1 MKIRYGLTLATA
13 FAMMAG
19 GCASGGAGGPASSGP
34 AASQTERGLP
44 ITDNTHTRNADL
56 FLVQAMQQED
66 EARQRQNY
74 QQALDAALAGITENP
89 NNPKSYFQ
97 AGQAYIGLGDYAAA
111 DSMLT
116 RTEEMRPAYA
126 SETVQYR
133 EQGWIKLY
141 NDAIEPL
148 NAGQLEEAAALF
160 ELADQLFRGRNEA
173 LLNLGSIYS
182 RLGENQRALEA
193 YSAALVL
200 LQENREEMQADTTQP
215 GLWENHFGL
224 VTTGLAQV
232 YVSMGRH
239 QDAAGIYEDMLAE
252 NPDDLMVLTN
262 LATVLVQMEMADSA
276 QALYDR
282 ILERPD
288 ISEFDLF
295 NAAVGLYQVENYEM
309 AARSFARVSEMN
321 PMHRDAAL
329 NLAQTLSIAEDYE
342 GLITASQA
350 LAELDPRNA
359 LAYIYQAR
367 AFSETDRTE
376 ESNEIFREY
385 QDFGYEISELQVQ
398 PFEDGGAH
406 LTGQMQN
413 HTKDA
418 GSTVT
423 LRFHFGGEGGVEI
436 GALDVTIT
444 VPDAE
449 AFELFEAEFS
459 SSEFVRGYRYEVL
472 NEG

>member
-1 MKIRYGLTLATA
+1 MKVRYGLALVTA

-19 GCASGGAGGPASSGP
+19 ACASGGGGPAPSGP
-34 AASQTERGLP
+34 EASQAEEGLP
-44 ITDNTHTRNADL
+44 IRDNSNTRSADL
-56 FLVQAMQQED
+56 FLMRALSEED
-66 EARQRQNY
+66 EAQQQQRY
-74 QQALDAALAGITENP
+74 QQALGAALAGITENP
-89 NNPKSYFQ
+89 DNPKSYFQ
-97 AGQAYIGLGDYAAA
+97 AGQAYIGLGDYAGA

-126 SETVQYR
+126 SETVAYR
-133 EQGWIKLY
+133 EQGWINLY
-141 NDAIEPL
+141 NDAIQPL

-160 ELADQLFRGRNEA
+160 EQADRLYRGRDEA

-182 RLGENQRALEA
+182 RLGENQRAVDV

-200 LQENREEMQADTTQP
+200 LEENKEEMLADTTQP
-215 GLWENHFGL
+215 GIWENHFGI

-232 YVSMGRH
+232 YVTMGRH
-239 QDAAGIYEDMLAE
+239 QEAAGIYEDILAE
-252 NPDDLMVLTN
+252 NPDDLMVLGN
-262 LATVLVQMEMADSA
+262 LATVLTQMEMADSA

-282 ILERPD
+282 ILQRPD
-288 ISEFDLF
+288 ISEGDLF
-295 NAAVGLYQVENYEM
+295 NVAVGLYQIENYEM
-309 AARSFARVSEMN
+309 AALSFAGVLEMN

-342 GLITASQA
+342 GLIPASQA

-367 AFSETDRTE
+367 AFSETDRTQDA
-376 ESNEIFREY
+376 NEIFREY
-385 QDFGYEISELQVQ
+385 QDFGYEISELQMQ
-398 PFEDGGAH
+398 PYEDGGAR
-406 LTGQMQN
+406 LTGQIQN
-413 HTKDA
+413 HTKDV

-436 GALDVTIT
+436 GTLDVNIT
-444 VPDAE
+444 VPEAE
-449 AFELFEAEFS
+449 AFGAFDAEFS
-459 SSEFVRGYRYEVL
+459 SSEYVRGYRYEVL